1 MEYIDLSIRVQDDG
15 DVLASSD
22 LGESYGR
29 LNLNQEEIRP
39 ILQAIDEEF
48 TREELLK
55 RLGRIL
61 FDALFDKNISNQFSA
76 VKAEA
81 EHMGRGV
88 RLRLIFEKPEIAA
101 LPWEFLYDESTN
113 TFLANDPKTAL
124 SRYIDVPL
132 KKQDIK
138 PATLPLKMLL
148 VISSPSDL
156 DPLDSEGEEKLIR
169 KALEKHISSGLIEI
183 DTVAK
188 ATIDAIYQRLNEK
201 AYNVFHFIGHGVFEN
216 NKGHIAL
223 VDEDGRARLLDDEAF
238 ANLFLGKRGLG
249 LVILNSCEGA
259 TTSTAQAFRGI
270 APRLVQRGIPAVI
283 AMQYT
288 ILDSTAKT
296 FAEEFYRSLARGEPV
311 DRAVQSARNLISI
324 KAKLDNRD
332 FATPVLFMRA
342 KDGIILNLH
351 EPIGPSSPIKPER
364 PAEIE
369 EDRRE
374 DTKESA
380 REDRKESRGEDR
392 TEEAAI
398 PFHRRYEKLIFGA
411 LLLIVIAA
419 ALFYFLTPD
428 NVQISGTVRDW
439 SGNPIKNA
447 DVMALPAGVSI
458 RSDANGYFILSDIPA
473 KDLDRLQIRKDVTN
487 EIIEIPI
494 SAENKK
500 NKLIVMDNIV
510 FRPIPIRL
518 YGDIRDYAGDPTG
531 AAARIS
537 IKSGNIYLIN
547 LTDIEFGRYDTTVLS
562 NATAITAYD
571 TYGEIIY
578 TSPLRFTD
586 YEIQRREKRFSILLP
601 SKTEIDI
608 AGKVF
613 NIYDN
618 EALENATVKIG
629 PASDRTNDSGYYNLY
644 GVPRSSQYYQVSR
657 EGEII
662 VTKNLS
668 DRYIDWT
675 KPNWIYY
682 QNASLLIPI
691 AQKDEE

>member
-29 LNLNQEEIRP
+29 LNLNQDDIRP

-101 LPWEFLYDESTN
+101 LPWEFLFDESTN

-148 VISSPSDL
+148 VVSSPSDL

-169 KALEKHISSGLIEI
+169 KALEKHIGSGLIEI
-183 DTVAK
+183 DTIAK
-188 ATIDAIYQRLNEK
+188 ATIDAIYQRMNEK

-249 LVILNSCEGA
+249 LVLLNSCEGA
-259 TTSTAQAFRGI
+259 MTSSGQAFRGM

-296 FAEEFYRSLARGEPV
+296 FAEEFYRSLSRGDPV

-324 KAKLDNRD
+324 KTKLDNRD

-342 KDGIILNLH
+342 RDGIVLDLH
-351 EPIGPSSPIKPER
+351 EAPGPSLPPKPEK
-364 PAEIE
+364 PAEIKEDVRE
-369 EDRRE
+369 EGKEDLKENRRDIE
-374 DTKESA
+374 KAT
-380 REDRKESRGEDR
+380 
-392 TEEAAI
+392 I
-398 PFHRRYEKLIFGA
+398 PFYRRYEKLILAA
-411 LLLIVIAA
+411 LLMIVMAS
-419 ALFYFLTPD
+419 ALFYFLAPD
-428 NVQISGTVRDW
+428 NVQISGTVKDW
-439 SGNPIKNA
+439 NGVALQNA
-447 DVMALPAGVSI
+447 NVNALPADISI
-458 RSDANGYFILSDIPA
+458 RTDSNGYFILPNIPA
-473 KDLDRLQIRKDVTN
+473 KDVDRLQIRKEKTN
-487 EIIEIPI
+487 ELIEVPVSDDKKKDKSIIF
-494 SAENKK
+494 
-500 NKLIVMDNIV
+500 DNIV
-510 FRPIPIRL
+510 FKPASIRL
-518 YGDIRDYAGDPTG
+518 YGDIRDYSGGPYG
-531 AAARIS
+531 AKVRIA
-537 IKSGNIYLIN
+537 IKYENNYLAN
-547 LTDIEFGRYDTTVLS
+547 LTDIEYGRYDTNIYS
-562 NATAITAYD
+562 NATNILVYD
-571 TYGEIIY
+571 IHGNTIYSSTLKVTPLEIAAGEKKF
-578 TSPLRFTD
+578 P
-586 YEIQRREKRFSILLP
+586 IQIP
-601 SKTEIDI
+601 SKTEI
-608 AGKVF
+608 
-613 NIYDN
+613 NIDG
-618 EALENATVKIG
+618 TVKTIPDSKPLANTTVNIG
-629 PASDRTNDSGYYNLY
+629 DTKNKTNDTGQFYLY

-657 EGEII
+657 DDKVIFA
-662 VTKNLS
+662 KNLS
-668 DRYIDWT
+668 DYYKDWT
-675 KPNWIYY
+675 NPDYIYRINDTLWIR
-682 QNASLLIPI
+682 IPD
-691 AQKDEE
+691 DEL